1 MIDTGV
7 LKKLTAGY
15 RQYLI
20 YKKTYNTIINTS
32 KASTINIQFG
42 ISFTFS
48 ISSVTVNILISNI
61 EFYIVK
67 ANTPFLLYL
76 TDIDILKAYYNNL
89 KNVLITLIKLVLV
102 VR

>member
-1 MIDTGV
+1 MIDTKIK
-7 LKKLTAGY
+7 KKLTAGY
-15 RQYLI
+15 RQYFI

-32 KASTINIQFG
+32 KAGTINIQFG

-48 ISSVTVNILISNI
+48 ISSVTVNILISNS

-76 TDIDILKAYYNNL
+76 TDMDILKAYYNNL

-102 VR
+102 VC